1 MTRAVDLRALR
12 DSLGRLT
19 RGELLI
25 VAQRAVEMVPDT
37 ALPLLM
43 GGLVELQPD
52 SEAAPGTA
60 ALLKEVRRFHT
71 EGVSGTFYESFAVNS
86 RNCSEQS
93 RGTDAFIAEFD
104 RLVVECVSAALAE
117 PGQVTAQAFEVLFSL
132 LRYIDEGNDDVLFF
146 ADEGG
151 SWSVGVDWSRALPA
165 YFLCL
170 AQSASGEVPGSGN
183 RSGRCRIPR
192 ARPCRSCGHGT
203 GATAGPHGE
212 GVAGEVPR
220 STLGA

>member
-1 MTRAVDLRALR
+1 MDLRALH

-25 VAQRAVEMVPDT
+25 VAQRAAEMVPDA
-37 ALPLLM
+37 ALPLLL
-43 GGLVELQPD
+43 GDLVELQPG
-52 SEAAPGTA
+52 SEATPGAA
-60 ALLKEVRRFHT
+60 ALLEAVRRFRA
-71 EGVSGTFYESFAVNS
+71 EGLSGKSYDSFDVNS

-93 RGTDAFIAEFD
+93 WGTDAFIAEFD
-104 RLVVECVSAALAE
+104 RLVTRCVCEANTE

-151 SWSVGVDWSRALPA
+151 SWNVGVEWSRALPA

-170 AQSASGEVPGSGN
+170 AQSASAQDFAQGVN
-183 RSGRCRIPR
+183 RVIADFAEDDRGRYMTH
-192 ARPCRSCGHGT
+192 AWNV
-203 GATAGPHGE
+203 ATAE
-212 GVAGEVPR
+212 QRASLAALTDR
-220 STLGA
+220 MK